1 MSIMDFFK
9 KNKKDMGNN
18 SKSDSTPNS
27 DSSKPIDITAI
38 NIRLGGDVHS
48 LPGRAVESTFKI
60 DIPFN
65 NMLGNGLLPDNL
77 KGPDMT
83 VSDITVDKPF
93 ELLSIKPNLP
103 IDVPY
108 LEKEIFTLEIKG
120 PQGSYSGPL
129 LVRFNTSSSNNV
141 DVSISKVFL
150 VHNEKKIELE
160 GSTFSMNIKKG
171 QVFKRDIQLYK
182 ILSYQEKTERI
193 EISNPFEIV
202 DIKPKLPITL
212 NVKDSYVA
220 SFLIKAPNFNYAG
233 EVEIKFY

>member
-1 MSIMDFFK
+1 MDFFK
-9 KNKKDMGNN
+9 KNKKNMDNN

-27 DSSKPIDITAI
+27 DSQKPINITAI

-48 LPGRAVESTFKI
+48 LPGKDVETTFEI
-60 DIPFN
+60 NIPYN

-83 VSDITVDKPF
+83 ISDITVDKPF
-93 ELLSIKPNLP
+93 ELLSIKPSLP

-108 LEKEIFTLEIKG
+108 LEKKIFALKIKG
-120 PQGSYSGPL
+120 PEGSYSGPL
-129 LVRFNTSSSNNV
+129 LVKFNTSSSNNV
-141 DVSISKVFL
+141 DISISKVFL
-150 VHNEKKIELE
+150 LHNEKKVELE

-182 ILSYQEKTERI
+182 ILSYQEKVEKI

-202 DIKPKLPITL
+202 DIKPKLPLIL

-220 SFLIKAPNFNYAG
+220 SFIIKAPNFNYAG
-233 EVEIKFY
+233 EVEIKFS